1 MKEGYYANDPPK
13 ERRRDRGGEREE
25 ARDALPFARYR
36 IVTRAFTRRTPPQ
49 DGRGADLCQ
58 SPEEES
64 LKSILCEDTQP
75 LSRSPHP
82 RGGGERERGGA
93 PCLVSRETTT
103 FTAFAHGSGCLKLKR
118 PPSFVEYRCH
128 YESFR
133 CSTECNV
140 FVLSRCA

>member
-82 RGGGERERGGA
+82 REGRGREREREEA
-93 PCLVSRETTT
+93 RLVSFLER
-103 FTAFAHGSGCLKLKR
+103 LR
-118 PPSFVEYRCH
+118 PSPLLP
-128 YESFR
+128 
-133 CSTECNV
+133 TEAAV
-140 FVLSRCA
+140 